1 MLGFERD
8 LVATL
13 TSTRDPA
20 VRARVEDWVEGSL
33 RTMPEFLRLGVLVET
48 VAFSA
53 FGRLRGRGR
62 GGAPASLV
70 DALAGSP
77 IPLVRQY
84 VRLFRSLVLFAEEEL
99 TGTTC
104 SIRSAYPARASGVKS
119 SNP

>member
-13 TSTRDPA
+13 TSTRDPD
-20 VRARVEDWVEGSL
+20 VRARVEAWVEGSL

-48 VAFSA
+48 IAFSGFA
-53 FGRLRGRGR
+53 RVRNRGRS
-62 GGAPASLV
+62 GAPKAIV

-99 TGTTC
+99 
-104 SIRSAYPARASGVKS
+104 A
-119 SNP
+119 